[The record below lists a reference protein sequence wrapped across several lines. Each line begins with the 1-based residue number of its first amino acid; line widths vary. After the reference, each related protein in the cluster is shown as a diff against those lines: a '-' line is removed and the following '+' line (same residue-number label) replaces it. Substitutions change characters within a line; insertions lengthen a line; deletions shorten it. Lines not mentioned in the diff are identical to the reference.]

1 MRRARFLGV
10 LVLAL
15 AMVTAPT
22 SAVATTAT
30 MATMATVAAAQAAPP
45 SGPLDLTGELAGVAY
60 EIRVPAQWNGTLV
73 MYAHGY
79 RDAADHPG
87 EPDDRTADAFGG
99 EASEQA
105 MLAAGYAIAGSA
117 YASNGWAV
125 ADGINDTRALA
136 DHFTAVVGRP
146 HTTLLAGFS
155 MGSVIAFES
164 AEHFGGIYDG
174 AMPSCAV
181 GAGAPRAFDGTLA
194 IASAYAAVFGWP
206 AAWGTPSDVRDDL
219 DFESEVL
226 PVLLG
231 QLNAAGG
238 LAKFEFIRLVTVVP
252 RGPEW
257 PFSIWYFTTEGR
269 AELERRAGGP
279 VVQNIDHQYAVGA
292 ADRAYLAGLG
302 VTGAQVDGYLA
313 AMQASRVAAV
323 PASRHYLEQY
333 ADYSG
338 KIKHPVLTLDTTVD
352 ALVPAAHISAYDAT
366 VAAAGR
372 SDLVANAWTSGVG
385 HCAFTPQQLV
395 TGVQALEQWV
405 QTGQR
410 PGPFPASQGFVD
422 FTPPP
427 WPQP

>member
-1 MRRARFLGV
+1 MRRFRFLGV
-10 LVLAL
+10 PALVLAL
-15 AMVTAPT
+15 
-22 SAVATTAT
+22 
-30 MATMATVAAAQAAPP
+30 VAAPGLALAAEQPA
-45 SGPLDLTGELAGVAY
+45 GPLDLTGELNGAAY
-60 EIRVPAQWNGTLV
+60 EIRVPAHWNGTLV

-87 EPDDRTADAFGG
+87 ETDDRSADAFID
-99 EASEQA
+99 EEPEQA
-105 MLAAGYAIAGSA
+105 MLAAGYAVAGSA

-125 ADGINDTRALA
+125 ADGIEDTKALVEYFR
-136 DHFTAVVGRP
+136 DVVGQPR
-146 HTTLLAGFS
+146 TTLLAGFS
-155 MGSVIAFES
+155 MGSLVTFES
-164 AEHFGGIYDG
+164 MEHFGGIYDG

-226 PVLLG
+226 PVLIS
-231 QLNAAGG
+231 QLTAPGG
-238 LAKFEFIRLVTVVP
+238 FGRFEFIRLVTGVP

-257 PFSIWYFTTEGR
+257 PFAIWFFTTEGR

-279 VVQNIDHQYAVGA
+279 VVQNLDHNYAVSA

-302 VTGAQVDGYLA
+302 VGASAVDGYLA
-313 AMQASRVAAV
+313 DMTANRVGAYQ
-323 PASRHYLEQY
+323 PARHYLELY

-338 KIKHPVLTLDTTVD
+338 KIKSPVLTLDTTVD
-352 ALVPAAHISAYDAT
+352 ALVPPAHISAYNAT

-385 HCAFTPQQLV
+385 HCNFTTQQLV
-395 TGVQALEQWV
+395 TAVQALERWV

-410 PGPFPASQGFVD
+410 PGPLPASQGFVD